1 MLDAWRYDVVG
12 EVNVG
17 QGFGLVRGLQR
28 YGLRPEVIRES
39 DGNESGPVVVGSR
52 LITPDTPF
60 DYRVLVYEKGAFILH
75 MLRMLLLD
83 LETESDEKFREMMLE
98 FASEHQ
104 GGVAST
110 ATFESAVTRV
120 FGEPMDWF
128 FDQWVYGVD
137 VPTYNHD
144 LAVTPIRD
152 SSEPFLLHGT
162 IRQDNVPEG
171 FRMAVP
177 IRLEFEAHKPL
188 LTRIW
193 VDKSEIDVEI
203 KLPANPVKID
213 FNYQHGVLTNVR

>member
-1 MLDAWRYDVVG
+1 
-12 EVNVG
+12 
-17 QGFGLVRGLQR
+17 
-28 YGLRPEVIRES
+28 
-39 DGNESGPVVVGSR
+39 
-52 LITPDTPF
+52 
-60 DYRVLVYEKGAFILH
+60 
-75 MLRMLLLD
+75 MLLLD
-83 LETESDEKFREMMLE
+83 LETESDEKFREMMRE
-98 FASEHQ
+98 FASDHQ

-137 VPTYNHD
+137 VPTYDYD

-213 FNYQHGVLTNVR
+213 FNYQHGVLTNAR